1 MLREQKGAVS
11 GQQTGG
17 SVERNNNIPSLTGER
32 AKGMFKKILV
42 ANRGEIAIRV
52 NRSAQELG
60 IKTVA
65 VYEETDKTA
74 MHIMRADEAVCIGA
88 GPRKDYLNIDRIIQA
103 ALSTKAEAIHPGYGF
118 LAENPNFSK
127 KCTEAGLA
135 FIGPPPQVISDM
147 GDKVIARRIMTAAG
161 IPSIPGTEILDQGE
175 TGEIQAIRFAEQY
188 GFPIMIKAV
197 AGGGGRGIR
206 AAQNMQ
212 ELIKGLKMARSE
224 AKMAFGNDDIYLE
237 KGLVRPRHLEVQILA
252 DNYGNI
258 IHLGT
263 RNCSIQRR
271 HQKLVEIAP
280 ASLPGILLDH
290 ICQTAVKAAKA
301 SNYVNA
307 GTVEFL
313 LDEEDRYHFLEVN
326 TRIQVE
332 HTVTE
337 MITGI
342 DLVREQIRIAAGER
356 LSFAQ
361 SDIQL
366 RGNAIELRITVEDP
380 KSNFMASPG
389 VIEIY
394 QSPGGH
400 GIRLDGA
407 VYQGYE
413 IPRYYDSM
421 LVKLT
426 VYGFTWSEAVD
437 RLRRALHGFAI
448 AGVKT
453 TIPFYKQIAND
464 PDFISQRFDT
474 SYIETHP
481 HLLEYQE
488 DVPALEKLASLIA
501 EINAHGY
508 NPYAES

>member
-1 MLREQKGAVS
+1 
-11 GQQTGG
+11 
-17 SVERNNNIPSLTGER
+17 
-32 AKGMFKKILV
+32 MFKKLLV

-52 NRSAQELG
+52 IRSASELG

-74 MHIMRADEAVCIGA
+74 MHIMKADEAVCLGA

-103 ALSTKAEAIHPGYGF
+103 ALSVKAEAVHPGYGF

-135 FIGPPPQVISDM
+135 FIGPPPKVISDM
-147 GDKVIARRIMTAAG
+147 GDKVVARRIMTAAG
-161 IPSIPGTEILDQGE
+161 IPSIPGTDILDAGE
-175 TGEIQAIRFAEQY
+175 AGEAQAIQFAQDY
-188 GFPIMIKAV
+188 GFPVMIKAV

-206 AAQNMQ
+206 AAQNMG
-212 ELIKGLKMARSE
+212 ELVKGLKMARSE

-237 KGLVRPRHLEVQILA
+237 KALVRPRHLEVQVLA
-252 DNYGNI
+252 DQYGNI

-271 HQKLVEIAP
+271 HQKMIEIAP
-280 ASLPGILLDH
+280 ASFPGTLIDD

-313 LDEEDRYHFLEVN
+313 LDEQDQYHFLEVN

-342 DLVREQIRIAAGER
+342 DIVREQIRIAAGER

-366 RGNAIELRITVEDP
+366 RGTAIELRITVEDP

-389 VIEIY
+389 LIEIY

-400 GIRLDGA
+400 GVRLDGA

-437 RLRRALHGFAI
+437 RLRRALNGFAI

-453 TIPFYKQIAND
+453 TIPFYKQIVSD
-464 PDFISQRFDT
+464 PDFINQRFDT

-481 HLLEYQE
+481 NLLDYQE
-488 DVPALEKLASLIA
+488 DVPALEKLAALIA

>member
-1 MLREQKGAVS
+1 
-11 GQQTGG
+11 
-17 SVERNNNIPSLTGER
+17 
-32 AKGMFKKILV
+32 MFKKLLV

-52 NRSAQELG
+52 IRSAQELG

-65 VYEETDKTA
+65 IYEETDKTA
-74 MHIMRADEAVCIGA
+74 MHIMRADEAICIGS
-88 GPRKDYLNIDRIIQA
+88 GPRKDYLNIERIIQA
-103 ALSTKAEAIHPGYGF
+103 ARTTGAEAIHPGYGF

-127 KCTEAGLA
+127 QCTEAGLA
-135 FIGPPPQVISDM
+135 FIGPPPQVIIDM
-147 GDKVIARRIMTAAG
+147 GSKVIARKIMQDAG
-161 IPSIPGTEILDQGE
+161 IPVIPGTPVLDLGE
-175 TGEIQAIRFAEQY
+175 AGEKEAIRFAEEY
-188 GFPIMIKAV
+188 GFPIMVKAV

-206 AAQNMQ
+206 LSKDLD
-212 ELIKGLKMARSE
+212 ELLRNLKIARSE
-224 AKMAFGNDDIYLE
+224 AKMAFGNDEIYLE
-237 KGLVRPRHLEVQILA
+237 KSLINPRHVEVQIIA
-252 DNYGNI
+252 DDHGTV

-271 HQKLVEIAP
+271 HQKMIEIAP
-280 ASLPGILLDH
+280 ANLPKPLIDR
-290 ICQTAVKAAKA
+290 ICETAVRAGEA
-301 SNYVNA
+301 SYYLNA

-313 LDEEDRYHFLEVN
+313 LDEEDRFYFLEVN

-337 MITGI
+337 VITGI
-342 DLVREQIRIAAGER
+342 DIVREQIRIASGEP
-356 LSFAQ
+356 LSLTQEDVTF
-361 SDIQL
+361 
-366 RGNAIELRITVEDP
+366 RGVAIELRINAEDP

-389 VIEIY
+389 VVQIY
-394 QSPGGH
+394 MSPGGH
-400 GIRLDGA
+400 GTRLDGA

-421 LVKLT
+421 MVKLT

-437 RLRRALHGFAI
+437 RLHRVLNNFAI

-453 TIPFYKQIAND
+453 TIPYYKQIVKD
-464 PDFISQRFDT
+464 PDFIAQRFDT

-481 HLLEYQE
+481 HLLDYQDE
-488 DVPALEKLASLIA
+488 VPEMEKLASLVA